1 MARDIEKLKAKAQ
14 RAGDY
19 EKFNSAD
26 RWWSKLLASIN
37 TWLNPDHAWFD
48 YGSEDFEGTFD
59 NLTNKYLENGLTD
72 REREANA
79 FSAEEAQKSRDFT
92 EYMAR
97 NKYSIETQS
106 MQDAGVNPAMV
117 YGGGSLVPT
126 ASNGAQASSVAPS
139 GGLSDILPQLM
150 ALVRMPLE
158 MQKLQADVEQT
169 NADTARTQVETEGMT
184 LQNEITQG
192 TKDAI
197 IELTNM
203 EPEEKRATIDK
214 IVQET
219 KSEDIRTQILGVQ
232 LLQSKL
238 DYDQNKRMNDLIFEM
253 QQMQNNY
260 QKFVNDHQEAQWLK
274 DYEKTCAEINDL
286 WMSAQKK
293 MSDIEV
299 NNADIALKNA
309 QAGRERAQTGFIN
322 QQTQTEKFRT
332 THEAVST
339 WKDYNDPKA
348 HLVRSVVDPMDK
360 LHNILK
366 IGQNFGKN
374 FKNGGYERFSAS
386 GKVSKDSDR
395 AIIKLAEGL
404 EEMYS
409 TMGQAYEEYG
419 SIE

>member
-1 MARDIEKLKAKAQ
+1 MARNPEKLKALGQ

-19 EKFNSAD
+19 DKFNSAD
-26 RWWSKLLASIN
+26 RWWSKLLASLN

-48 YGSEDFEGTFD
+48 YGSEEFEGTFD
-59 NLTNKYLENGLTD
+59 NLENKYLEKGLTA

-79 FSAEEAQKSRDFT
+79 FSAEEAQKSRDWQ

-97 NKYSIETQS
+97 NKYAIETQS

-126 ASNGAQASSVAPS
+126 ASNGAHASSIAPA
-139 GGLSDILPQLM
+139 GGLAEVLPQIM

-158 MQKLQADVEQT
+158 MKAMQAEIDKT
-169 NADTARTQVETEGMT
+169 SADTENVRTQTEGVK
-184 LQNEITQG
+184 LQNEITEG
-192 TKDAI
+192 TKNAI
-197 IELTNM
+197 IEVTNM

-219 KSEDIRTQILGVQ
+219 KSEDIRTQVLGVQ
-232 LLQSKL
+232 LLQEKL

-260 QKFVNDHQEAQWLK
+260 EKFVLDHQEKQWNAEYRK
-274 DYEKTCAEINDL
+274 ICAEVNDL
-286 WMSAQKK
+286 YASARKK
-293 MSDIEV
+293 MSDIQV

-309 QAGRERAQTGFIN
+309 QAGRERAQTGLIN
-322 QQTQTEKFRT
+322 QQTQTEKVRT
-332 THEAVST
+332 SHEAVDT

-348 HLVRSVVDPMDK
+348 HLVRSVVDPMDW
-360 LHNILK
+360 LHDKLK

-374 FKNGGYERFSAS
+374 FRNSDWQPKNSRPTKRSDEALYE
-386 GKVSKDSDR
+386 
-395 AIIKLAEGL
+395 LAEGL
-404 EEMYS
+404 EEMYL
-409 TMGQAYEEYG
+409 TFGQAYEEFG
-419 SIE
+419 PIQ